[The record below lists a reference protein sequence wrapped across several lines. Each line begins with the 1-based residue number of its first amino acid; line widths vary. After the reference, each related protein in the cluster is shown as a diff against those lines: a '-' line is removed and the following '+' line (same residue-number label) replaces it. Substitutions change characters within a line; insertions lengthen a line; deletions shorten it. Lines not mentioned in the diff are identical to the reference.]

1 MKINIKWGNQ
11 TKLLLCLTS
20 KVWNIHKNLFKE
32 SLKVSSIN
40 IGRLSPLHC
49 LFTSPSCWWTH
60 SLYLSNPPSG
70 NLLPI
75 IPWFTCSQSDVYMMI
90 HMVMWCE
97 SSKMGWST
105 QHRAP
110 WWRGQFTFVA
120 VCEAARA
127 CSTYL
132 SMIPRYSRS
141 AIVSFVSGDSAQWGF
156 LDSSLNTQFAFHGLR
171 VRPALGFIIL
181 LMPACPRFVLP
192 GPA

>member
-1 MKINIKWGNQ
+1 MTLACYSW
-11 TKLLLCLTS
+11 LC
-20 KVWNIHKNLFKE
+20 NKE
-32 SLKVSSIN
+32 TAPN
-40 IGRLSPLHC
+40 
-49 LFTSPSCWWTH
+49 
-60 SLYLSNPPSG
+60 
-70 NLLPI
+70 
-75 IPWFTCSQSDVYMMI
+75 
-90 HMVMWCE
+90 VMWVLTDTI
-97 SSKMGWST
+97 GWST

-181 LMPACPRFVLP
+181 LMPRHWLRVPALCCPAQLNLAAPPWPIGTFLGRHWLTLYQFH
-192 GPA
+192 PAAARPVRDGEGRR